1 MIHSFGSIPLK
12 MWKNARCC
20 KIDKNIV
27 YKCSKNILGLY
38 ATDYILLFYL
48 EYLFILHE
56 RCEKEM
62 RHCSRLLI

>member
-12 MWKNARCC
+12 TWKNAICC

-38 ATDYILLFYL
+38 IIF
-48 EYLFILHE
+48 
-56 RCEKEM
+56 
-62 RHCSRLLI
+62 